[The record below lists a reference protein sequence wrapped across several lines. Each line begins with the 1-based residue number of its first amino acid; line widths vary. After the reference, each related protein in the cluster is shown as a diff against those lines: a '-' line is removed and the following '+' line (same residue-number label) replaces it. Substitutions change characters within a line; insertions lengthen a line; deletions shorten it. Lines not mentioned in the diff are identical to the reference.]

1 MRKLLLILALTLIT
15 TSFSRAEVVEKV
27 TISGNKRVSNETV
40 KIYGNIKIGKNYSEQ
55 DLNKVLNGKAN
66 LTTRMAKKLATIP
79 ELKTSEQDLVYP
91 SLPLDIAGYFYTG
104 LVVEQYKT
112 SRPQLYVPTPINPNY
127 FGI

>member
-55 DLNKVLNGKAN
+55 DLNKVLNDLYSTKFFKDVRVEIKNGDLKVN
-66 LTTRMAKKLATIP
+66 LLSI
-79 ELKTSEQDLVYP
+79 Q
-91 SLPLDIAGYFYTG
+91 
-104 LVVEQYKT
+104 
-112 SRPQLYVPTPINPNY
+112 
-127 FGI
+127 